1 MSDDAT
7 NILYVYHPGSTIQ
20 PLINLNGGYYAA
32 TPTSSLYLELKV
44 AEGKFKEEKKR
55 RKKEEAREKEKKEK
69 KQEGAAATA
78 GYTIPLVWRNMVG
91 EC

>member
-1 MSDDAT
+1 M
-7 NILYVYHPGSTIQ
+7 LQ
-20 PLINLNGGYYAA
+20 P
-32 TPTSSLYLELKV
+32 PPPLYLELKV

-55 RKKEEAREKEKKEK
+55 RKKEEAREKEMKEK

-78 GYTIPLVWRNMVG
+78 GYTIPLVWRNKVG